1 MGPYLLAYH
10 LRGLALA
17 APLVIAVG
25 GFAQASCY
33 SSRQQLP
40 ATTVAQFRADPGQLQ
55 SKYPNGGARM
65 ISMVRDLVASDPA
78 MLPHVLDLSANSNA
92 DQINAIG
99 AGLGQAALVCARGD
113 PTFANEIHQMVAVV
127 NNQPL
132 AVTFAA
138 VVGNVPIA
146 APSVRSGGDA
156 GAPSSKNVG
165 VTSPAAP
172 ANPLSLGATAPTGAS
187 VGATATTGATN
198 VPTNTGTTATQAATS
213 TLGIPTEATA
223 PGGTASTGA
232 TNALGVGPTQATTT
246 VATGS
251 TGVTG
256 TPSGAATNSS
266 APSGVTGTIA
276 TSPTGAAAPA
286 LTGVTGALG
295 TGAIGSPALS
305 GVTGALGTVAPV
317 SAIQSGAPGSSGV
330 GLTAAGATGST
341 GLTGALGA
349 SSTGGPITTTGVI
362 GSVAPSAATGAVGM
376 GLTGSTASFVGGPGT
391 PSQTTLAPTSFF
403 TLNFNARGEPVT
415 SRTTNTSATPRSVSP
430 SQ

>member
-65 ISMVRDLVASDPA
+65 ISMVRDLVASDSA

-132 AVTFAA
+132 TVTFAA
-138 VVGNVPIA
+138 VVGN
-146 APSVRSGGDA
+146 APATPNVRDVRSGGDVG
-156 GAPSSKNVG
+156 GAPSSKGIVG
-165 VTSPAAP
+165 VP

-198 VPTNTGTTATQAATS
+198 VPTNTGTTATQGVTGA
-213 TLGIPTEATA
+213 LGTPTEAA
-223 PGGTASTGA
+223 VPGGTAATGA
-232 TNALGVGPTQATTT
+232 TNAQAITTG
-246 VATGS
+246 AIGS

-256 TPSGAATNSS
+256 TPNGAATNSP

-276 TSPTGAAAPA
+276 TSPTGVAAPA
-286 LTGVTGALG
+286 LTDVTGVLG
-295 TGAIGSPALS
+295 KGATGSPALS

-317 SAIQSGAPGSSGV
+317 SAIQSGAI
-330 GLTAAGATGST
+330 GST

-362 GSVAPSAATGAVGM
+362 GSVAPAAATGAVGM
-376 GLTGSTASFVGGPGT
+376 GLTGSTASFVGGLGT

-415 SRTTNTSATPRSVSP
+415 SRTTNTSATWRSVSP

>member
-10 LRGLALA
+10 LRALALA
-17 APLVIAVG
+17 APLVIAFG

-65 ISMVRDLVASDPA
+65 ISMVRDLVASDSA

-99 AGLGQAALVCARGD
+99 AGLGQAALVCARGG
-113 PTFANEIHQMVAVV
+113 PTFRNEIHQVVAVE
-127 NNQPL
+127 NNPPL

-146 APSVRSGGDA
+146 ASSVRSGGDA

-198 VPTNTGTTATQAATS
+198 VPTNTGTTAAQGVTS
-213 TLGIPTEATA
+213 ALGTPTEATV
-223 PGGTASTGA
+223 PGGTAATGA
-232 TNALGVGPTQATTT
+232 TNAQAITTGPI
-246 VATGS
+246 GS

-256 TPSGAATNSS
+256 TPNGAATP
-266 APSGVTGTIA
+266 APSGVT
-276 TSPTGAAAPA
+276 
-286 LTGVTGALG
+286 
-295 TGAIGSPALS
+295 
-305 GVTGALGTVAPV
+305 
-317 SAIQSGAPGSSGV
+317 
-330 GLTAAGATGST
+330 
-341 GLTGALGA
+341 
-349 SSTGGPITTTGVI
+349 
-362 GSVAPSAATGAVGM
+362 
-376 GLTGSTASFVGGPGT
+376 
-391 PSQTTLAPTSFF
+391 
-403 TLNFNARGEPVT
+403 
-415 SRTTNTSATPRSVSP
+415 
-430 SQ
+430 

>member
-40 ATTVAQFRADPGQLQ
+40 ATTVAQFRADPGELQ

-65 ISMVRDLVASDPA
+65 ISMVRDLVASDSA

-132 AVTFAA
+132 TVTFAA
-138 VVGNVPIA
+138 VVGN
-146 APSVRSGGDA
+146 APATPSVRDVRSGGDVG
-156 GAPSSKNVG
+156 GAPSSKGIVG
-165 VTSPAAP
+165 VP

-232 TNALGVGPTQATTT
+232 TNALG
-246 VATGS
+246 
-251 TGVTG
+251 
-256 TPSGAATNSS
+256 S
-266 APSGVTGTIA
+266 ARHKQQRRSR
-276 TSPTGAAAPA
+276 PA
-286 LTGVTGALG
+286 LQA
-295 TGAIGSPALS
+295 
-305 GVTGALGTVAPV
+305 
-317 SAIQSGAPGSSGV
+317 
-330 GLTAAGATGST
+330 
-341 GLTGALGA
+341 
-349 SSTGGPITTTGVI
+349 
-362 GSVAPSAATGAVGM
+362 
-376 GLTGSTASFVGGPGT
+376 
-391 PSQTTLAPTSFF
+391 
-403 TLNFNARGEPVT
+403 
-415 SRTTNTSATPRSVSP
+415 
-430 SQ
+430 

>member
-25 GFAQASCY
+25 GFAHASCY

-40 ATTVAQFRADPGQLQ
+40 ATTIAQFRADPGQLQ

-78 MLPHVLDLSANSNA
+78 MLPHVLDLSANSNS

-99 AGLGQAALVCARGD
+99 AGLGQAELVCARGD
-113 PTFANEIHQMVAVV
+113 PTFANEIQQMVAVV

-132 AVTFAA
+132 TVTFAA

-146 APSVRSGGDA
+146 PPSVT

-172 ANPLSLGATAPTGAS
+172 ANPLGLGATAPNGAS
-187 VGATATTGATN
+187 VGATATSGATN
-198 VPTNTGTTATQAATS
+198 VPTNTGTTATQGATS
-213 TLGIPTEATA
+213 TLGIPTEAT
-223 PGGTASTGA
+223 GGTASTGS

-286 LTGVTGALG
+286 LTGVTGALA

-317 SAIQSGAPGSSGV
+317 SAVQS
-330 GLTAAGATGST
+330 GATGST

-349 SSTGGPITTTGVI
+349 SSTGGGPTTTTGAT
-362 GSVAPSAATGAVGM
+362 GSIAPASTGAVGV

-391 PSQTTLAPTSFF
+391 PSQTTVVPTSFF
-403 TLNFNARGEPVT
+403 TLNFNARGEAVT
-415 SRTTNTSATPRSVSP
+415 GRTTNTSAMPRSVSP

>member
-1 MGPYLLAYH
+1 MGAYLLAYH

-138 VVGNVPIA
+138 VVGN
-146 APSVRSGGDA
+146 APATPTVRDVRSGGDVG
-156 GAPSSKNVG
+156 GAPSSKGIVG
-165 VTSPAAP
+165 VP

-256 TPSGAATNSS
+256 TPSGAASNSS

-276 TSPTGAAAPA
+276 TSPTGVAAPA

-317 SAIQSGAPGSSGV
+317 TAIQSGATGSSGV
-330 GLTAAGATGST
+330 GLTAAGATGSA

-362 GSVAPSAATGAVGM
+362 GSVAPSAATGAVGI

-391 PSQTTLAPTSFF
+391 LSQTTVAPTSFF

-415 SRTTNTSATPRSVSP
+415 SRATNTSATWRSVSP

>member
-1 MGPYLLAYH
+1 MRPYVHAYH

-17 APLVIAVG
+17 APLVIAFG
-25 GFAQASCY
+25 GFAQAGCY

-78 MLPHVLDLSANSNA
+78 MLPRVLDLSANSNA

-99 AGLGQAALVCARGD
+99 AGLGQAALVCAPGD

-132 AVTFAA
+132 TVTFAA

-146 APSVRSGGDA
+146 APSVT

-172 ANPLSLGATAPTGAS
+172 VNPLSLGATAPNGAS
-187 VGATATTGATN
+187 VGATPTSGATN
-198 VPTNTGTTATQAATS
+198 VPTNTGTTATQGATS

-256 TPSGAATNSS
+256 APSGAATNSS
-266 APSGVTGTIA
+266 ATSGVTGTIA

-286 LTGVTGALG
+286 LTGVTGALA

-317 SAIQSGAPGSSGV
+317 SAVQS
-330 GLTAAGATGST
+330 GATGST

-349 SSTGGPITTTGVI
+349 SSTGGGPTTTTGAT
-362 GSVAPSAATGAVGM
+362 GSIAPASTGAVGV

-391 PSQTTLAPTSFF
+391 PSQTTVVPTSFF
-403 TLNFNARGEPVT
+403 TLNFNARGEAVT
-415 SRTTNTSATPRSVSP
+415 GRTTNTSAMPRSVSP